1 MHESEKQAAGQIWDF
16 ASSLLLNYK
25 EESKLFQLGPAFCE
39 GGWKKPPMG
48 VYKINVD
55 GATSKRGRK
64 SSIGVI
70 IRDFKGE
77 AAAGLCRL
85 LPRNFSVLETK
96 TLAMEA
102 SILLAK
108 DLGLQQI
115 IIESD
120 SLLAVQSIS
129 AKEVNR
135 ETGHI
140 IQGILSNLDCFSS
153 WQIRHVKRDFNRVA
167 HELALHAKCKEM
179 SQVWEGCSL
188 SIVRHL
194 IIHQDCL

>member
-1 MHESEKQAAGQIWDF
+1 MVVTAWAIWYNRNQYVHESEKQAVGQIWDF

-25 EESKLFQLGPAFCE
+25 EASKYFQLGPTWS
-39 GGWKKPPMG
+39 GLLG

-55 GATSKRGRK
+55 GATSERGRK

-85 LPRNFSVLETK
+85 LNGNFSVLEMEM
-96 TLAMEA
+96 LAVEA
-102 SILLAK
+102 GVLLAK
-108 DLGLQQI
+108 ELGLQQI

-129 AKEVNR
+129 AKEVSG

-140 IQGILSNLDCFSS
+140 VKGILSIMDCFSS
-153 WQIRHVKRDFNRVA
+153 WQIRHVKRDSNRLA
-167 HELALHAKCKEM
+167 HELALYA
-179 SQVWEGCSL
+179 
-188 SIVRHL
+188 
-194 IIHQDCL
+194 

>member
-25 EESKLFQLGPAFCE
+25 EASKLFQLGPTFCE
-39 GGWKKPPMG
+39 VSWKKPPMG

-55 GATSKRGRK
+55 GATSERGRK

-85 LPRNFSVLETK
+85 LPGNFSVLETE
-96 TLAMEA
+96 TLAVEA
-102 SILLAK
+102 GILLAK

-120 SLLAVQSIS
+120 SLLAV
-129 AKEVNR
+129 
-135 ETGHI
+135 
-140 IQGILSNLDCFSS
+140 
-153 WQIRHVKRDFNRVA
+153 
-167 HELALHAKCKEM
+167 
-179 SQVWEGCSL
+179 
-188 SIVRHL
+188 
-194 IIHQDCL
+194 